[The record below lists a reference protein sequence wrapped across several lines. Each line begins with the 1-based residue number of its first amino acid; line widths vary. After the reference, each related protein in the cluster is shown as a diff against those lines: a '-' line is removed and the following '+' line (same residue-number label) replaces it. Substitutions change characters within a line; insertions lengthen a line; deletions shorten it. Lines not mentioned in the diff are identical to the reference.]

1 MAVQAEARMQAAGTH
16 LKQRAKKLERQPV
29 LKGKR
34 ATEGP
39 YSGPKGR
46 LASHVGKTA
55 EAEDQLIPHGVTV
68 TRGSKWK
75 AR

>member
-1 MAVQAEARMQAAGTH
+1 M
-16 LKQRAKKLERQPV
+16 LKV
-29 LKGKR
+29 KR

-46 LASHVGKTA
+46 WASHVGKTE
-55 EAEDQLIPHGVTV
+55 EAEDQLIPHGVTM